1 VQSQYGQFVP
11 TERFMKL
18 PLTVLAVALALP
30 LAACTSDLGPGPLS
44 GNWGGSSMLVQATP
58 AGIIMTL
65 GCGAIVR
72 ISHGVVLDS
81 SGAFSVL
88 DSLRGSLDGAERD
101 TLPGRPVVPALV
113 SGQLSGDVLSV
124 ALTLDLPTPEAPV
137 TTGAGPVFVGRRGQ
151 PAVAPACPRT

>member
-1 VQSQYGQFVP
+1 MACKASMVSLSL

-18 PLTVLAVALALP
+18 PLTVLAVALP
-30 LAACTSDLGPGPLS
+30 LAACTSDLGPGPLT
-44 GNWGGSSMLVQATP
+44 GNWGGSSMLVQATS
-58 AGIIMTL
+58 AGVVMTL

-72 ISHGVVLDS
+72 ISHGVVLDVRGS
-81 SGAFSVL
+81 FAVL

-113 SGQLSGDVLSV
+113 NGQLTGDVLTID
-124 ALTLDLPTPEAPV
+124 LTLNFPD
-137 TTGAGPVFVGRRGQ
+137 GAGPIFEGRRGQ